1 MCNEFVL
8 VLLMMNFE
16 YESSSNHSLQIKM
29 QSGQKIKQAE
39 YRKLLD
45 IFLTNETKLQQ
56 MDYKVHSLVKSYNN
70 IDHMFPNY

>member
-1 MCNEFVL
+1 
-8 VLLMMNFE
+8 
-16 YESSSNHSLQIKM
+16 M